1 MPTIQNSPAPIGPL
15 PAQPQPAAAAPAPAA
30 APPAPSA
37 PAAPTDDIKLS
48 TGTGRTPLQRHVDF
62 FDRNHDH
69 TITLGETYSGL
80 RALGMGAVGASF
92 GAVFING
99 GLGSKTGGSL
109 AKLTV
114 KPDNIAAAKH
124 DSDSDVYDDKGEFN
138 AAKFNEMF
146 AKWDTDK
153 DGALS
158 GEEFTAMRT
167 HNKES
172 TAGAI
177 GSKAEF
183 GLLTSLAGTPVK
195 VGGKEIKTISR
206 EQMVQFYNGSLF
218 YHLAGEKVPF
228 KE

>member
-1 MPTIQNSPAPIGPL
+1 MPNIQKPSAPIVPAPM
-15 PAQPQPAAAAPAPAA
+15 AQPKPAEAAVASAAVSTAAAA
-30 APPAPSA
+30 S
-37 PAAPTDDIKLS
+37 APTDSVQMS
-48 TGTGRTPLQRHVDF
+48 TDKARTPLQRHVDF

-69 TITLGETYSGL
+69 TITLGETFSGL
-80 RALGMGAVGASF
+80 RALGMGHVGAAF
-92 GAVFING
+92 GAAFING

-109 AKLTV
+109 LKLTV

-124 DSDSDVYDDKGEFN
+124 DSDTDVYDEKGNFSP
-138 AAKFNEMF
+138 AKFDEMF
-146 AKWDTDK
+146 AKWDQDK
-153 DGALS
+153 NGSLS
-158 GEEFTAMRT
+158 GEEFTKMRT

-183 GLLTSLAGTPVK
+183 GLLVSLAGTPTK
-195 VGGKEIKTISR
+195 VGGKEIKSISR
-206 EQMVQFYNGSLF
+206 EQMQQFYNGSLF